1 MTARQTFQ
9 NTLVVLATLAGAYIA
24 LVSIEILVVVLLS
37 IIAAS
42 ALRPMVLWLKRR
54 GMSEGLAILV
64 VYAVTLLLIISLF
77 LIVIPPA
84 VTQLAIYIEDGNRL
98 ANRLIAAQA
107 WLERT
112 VFQITGTSVQ
122 LADPDAIRLGV
133 ASLVSNLRETFPS
146 LAAELG
152 SILGYTVLAI
162 VVGIYWLTSRDKAVA
177 FVKSLFPLSRR
188 ARVEAIMNE
197 IEFSLGAYLNGIMVV
212 AIFVGVAHFLI
223 LSLLGVSNAVTLAF
237 VVGVT
242 SIIPMIGG
250 FLGAGGAVLLALL
263 VSPIQAVV
271 TLVVFIAV
279 QQIEAHILTP
289 RIMSRSVNLNPILV
303 IVFLFIGFTIGGV
316 IGALLSVPLA
326 GVAMILARY
335 TIIEPMQENAQ
346 PHYVGGGV
354 LIAPARGEAA
364 LHANPTSTDPAS
376 SEG

>member
-24 LVSIEILVVVLLS
+24 LMSIEILVVILLS

-54 GMSEGLAILV
+54 GISEGLAILI
-64 VYAVTLLLIISLF
+64 VYAITLILIIGLF

-122 LADPDAIRLGV
+122 LADPDTIRLGITN
-133 ASLVSNLRETFPS
+133 LVNDLRATFPS
-146 LAAELG
+146 LAAEIG

-162 VVGIYWLTSRDKAVA
+162 VVGIYWLTSRDNAVA
-177 FVKSLFPLSRR
+177 FIKSLFPIGRR

-212 AIFVGVAHFLI
+212 AIFVGVAHFII
-223 LSLLGVSNAVTLAF
+223 LSLLGVGNAVTLAF

-271 TLVVFIAV
+271 TFVVFVAI
-279 QQIEAHILTP
+279 QQVEAHILTP

-335 TIIEPMQENAQ
+335 TIIEPLQDNAQ

-364 LHANPTSTDPAS
+364 LHAAPSSTDTPP
-376 SEG
+376 SES

>member
-24 LVSIEILVVVLLS
+24 LMSIEILVVVLIS

-42 ALRPMVLWLKRR
+42 ALRPMVLWLKLR
-54 GMSEGLAILV
+54 GISKGLAILI
-64 VYAVTLLLIISLF
+64 VYAVTILLIIGLF

-84 VTQLAIYIEDGNRL
+84 ATQLATYIEDGNRL

-107 WLERT
+107 WLDRT
-112 VFQITGTSVQ
+112 VFQITGTNVQ
-122 LADPDAIRLGV
+122 LADPDTIRLGV
-133 ASLVSNLRETFPS
+133 TNLVNDLRKTFPS
-146 LAAELG
+146 FAAELG

-162 VVGIYWLTSRDKAVA
+162 VVGIYWLTSRDNAVA
-177 FVKSLFPLSRR
+177 FVKSLFPISRR
-188 ARVEAIMNE
+188 ARIETIMNE

-212 AIFVGVAHFLI
+212 AIFVGVAHFII

-237 VVGVT
+237 VVGIT

-263 VSPIQAVV
+263 VSPVQAVV
-271 TLVVFIAV
+271 TFIVFVAV
-279 QQIEAHILTP
+279 QQVEAHILTP

-335 TIIEPMQENAQ
+335 VIIEPMQDNAQ

-354 LIAPARGEAA
+354 LIAPTRGEVV
-364 LHANPTSTDPAS
+364 ANTAPASTDVTP
-376 SEG
+376 SES

>member
-24 LVSIEILVVVLLS
+24 LMSIEILVVVLLS

-54 GMSEGLAILV
+54 GISEGLAILI
-64 VYAVTLLLIISLF
+64 VYAITLILIIGLF

-122 LADPDAIRLGV
+122 LADPDTIRLGITN
-133 ASLVSNLRETFPS
+133 LVNDLRATFPS
-146 LAAELG
+146 LAAEIG
-152 SILGYTVLAI
+152 SVLGYTVLAI
-162 VVGIYWLTSRDKAVA
+162 VVGIYWLTSRDNAVA
-177 FVKSLFPLSRR
+177 FIKSLFPIGRR

-212 AIFVGVAHFLI
+212 AIFVGVAHFII
-223 LSLLGVSNAVTLAF
+223 LSLLGVGNAVTLAF

-271 TLVVFIAV
+271 TFIVFVAI
-279 QQIEAHILTP
+279 QQVEAHILTP

-335 TIIEPMQENAQ
+335 TIIEPLQDNAQ

-354 LIAPARGEAA
+354 LIAPARGETA
-364 LHANPTSTDPAS
+364 LHAAPSSTDTPP
-376 SEG
+376 SES